1 MFSFLSSPIFY
12 GIIGVILFGVMI
24 YFITKDSN
32 KKKDPFVNEPTSS
45 SSSPIISYWNN
56 YMTSDTR
63 SKCFDCDR
71 TSKYRHGSQCID
83 CETKGGRKVDDLL
96 NRVLTR

>member
-1 MFSFLSSPIFY
+1 MVALF
-12 GIIGVILFGVMI
+12 IIII
-24 YFITKDSN
+24 YFITRKQE
-32 KKKDPFVNEPTSS
+32 PFVNEPTTTSS
-45 SSSPIISYWNN
+45 APIISYWNK
-56 YMTSDTR
+56 YLKADTR

-83 CETKGGRKVDDLL
+83 CETKGGRPVDDLL

>member
-1 MFSFLSSPIFY
+1 MYKIYNIPVVYI
-12 GIIGVILFGVMI
+12 IIGVFLFGIII
-24 YFITKDSN
+24 YLITRKQE
-32 KKKDPFVNEPTSS
+32 PFVNEPTT
-45 SSSPIISYWNN
+45 SSSPIISYWNK
-56 YMTSDTR
+56 YMKSDTR

-83 CETKGGRKVDDLL
+83 CETEGGKQVDTLL

>member
-1 MFSFLSSPIFY
+1 MDKIYNVPIIY
-12 GIIGVILFGVMI
+12 IIIAIGLLLIII
-24 YFITKDSN
+24 YLLKRN
-32 KKKDPFVNEPTSS
+32 NEPFATDMTTSS
-45 SSSPIISYWNN
+45 TPIISYWNK
-56 YMTSDTR
+56 YLKTDTR

-83 CETKGGRKVDDLL
+83 CETEGGRKVDTLL

>member
-1 MFSFLSSPIFY
+1 MYKIYNVPIIY
-12 GIIGVILFGVMI
+12 IIIGVVLFVIII
-24 YFITKDSN
+24 YLITRKQE
-32 KKKDPFVNEPTSS
+32 PFVNEPTTSAA
-45 SSSPIISYWNN
+45 PIISYWNK
-56 YMTSDTR
+56 YMKSDTR

-83 CETKGGRKVDDLL
+83 CETEGGRPIDTLL